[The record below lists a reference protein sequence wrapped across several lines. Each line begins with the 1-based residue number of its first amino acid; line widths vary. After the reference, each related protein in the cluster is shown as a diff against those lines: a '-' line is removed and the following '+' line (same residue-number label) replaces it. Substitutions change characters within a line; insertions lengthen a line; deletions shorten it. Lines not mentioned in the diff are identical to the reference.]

1 MAEQHIVCFYT
12 VFYLGAVLLKGAVCP
27 SFRVPALATKF
38 GEKIPFRMY
47 LTSSI
52 FWHKCKS

>member
-1 MAEQHIVCFYT
+1 MAEHIVCFYT

-38 GEKIPFRMY
+38 GENIPLRM
-47 LTSSI
+47 
-52 FWHKCKS
+52 